1 MKPTSARLLLA
12 VTICGAVGGWSLVV
26 IVEGLTGRALA
37 VPVLAGSALW
47 LLAIAFV
54 IWGAVLRPRL
64 EARIDP
70 TTRPGIDPLPWT
82 GGGPGSSDGCGGVP
96 RMCCRR
102 RRLLRDRDCDCC
114 RGSRDTGGIPS
125 FLGFRPG
132 SKWFRRR

>member
-54 IWGAVLRPRL
+54 I
-64 EARIDP
+64 
-70 TTRPGIDPLPWT
+70 
-82 GGGPGSSDGCGGVP
+82 
-96 RMCCRR
+96 
-102 RRLLRDRDCDCC
+102 
-114 RGSRDTGGIPS
+114 
-125 FLGFRPG
+125 
-132 SKWFRRR
+132 

>member
-70 TTRPGIDPLPWT
+70 TTRPGI
-82 GGGPGSSDGCGGVP
+82 
-96 RMCCRR
+96 
-102 RRLLRDRDCDCC
+102 
-114 RGSRDTGGIPS
+114 
-125 FLGFRPG
+125 
-132 SKWFRRR
+132 